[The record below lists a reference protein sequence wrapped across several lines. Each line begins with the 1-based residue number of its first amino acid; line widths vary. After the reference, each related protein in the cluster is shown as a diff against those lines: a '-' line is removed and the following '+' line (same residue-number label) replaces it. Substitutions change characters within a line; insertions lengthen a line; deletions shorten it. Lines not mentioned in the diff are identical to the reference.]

1 MVTKSV
7 DFYMPDKAVEVLGS
21 DYREKVLEG
30 GRGSGK
36 SYSMADAIL
45 ARCVVSPLR
54 ILCTRETQKS
64 IKDSVHKLLSDRI
77 QALGLSDYFTI
88 QRDLITSKCGSEIIF
103 KGLRHNIAEIK
114 STEGIDICWVEEA
127 EKVSEESWITLIPTI
142 RKEGSEIW
150 ISFNQES
157 EKSATRERFITN
169 PAPYCISA
177 HLTYRD
183 NKYFPDV
190 LRKLM
195 EYDRTNDPEKY
206 DHVWEGNL
214 KKYHDALIFTKVFEE
229 GFEAPKCVQF
239 YYGCD
244 WGFSNDPLALTRMF
258 IVGRVLY
265 IDYEFYAVGVENT
278 ELHAAFETIPG
289 IREHVIRADC
299 SRPETI
305 SYMNGYGGTRG
316 DTEGF
321 DVIGEGKLTIEE
333 GIQYLRS
340 FEKIVIHPRCKG
352 ALEDFSNYRWK
363 QDSKT
368 QEVLTIPVDKSNH
381 TPDNV
386 RYALKPLIKVLREW
400 GVG

>member
-1 MVTKSV
+1 
-7 DFYMPDKAVEVLGS
+7 MPEKAQRVIGS
-21 DYREKVLEG
+21 NKREKVLEG
-30 GRGSGK
+30 GRGSAK
-36 SYSMADAIL
+36 SYSFADAL
-45 ARCVVSPLR
+45 LVKCAFAPLLV
-54 ILCTRETQKS
+54 LCARETQRS
-64 IKDSVHKLLSDRI
+64 IKDSVHKLLINRI
-77 QALGLSDYFTI
+77 NVLGLSDYFKI

-157 EKSATRERFITN
+157 ENSATRERFITN

-195 EYDRTNDPEKY
+195 EYDRVNDPEKY
-206 DHVWEGNL
+206 EHVWEGKL
-214 KKYHDALIFTKVFEE
+214 KKYHDALIFTKVFKEE
-229 GFEAPKCVQF
+229 FEAPKCVNF

-244 WGFSNDPLALTRMF
+244 WGFSNDPMAIARMF
-258 IVGRVLY
+258 IIGRVLY
-265 IDYEFYAVGVENT
+265 IDYEFYAIGVENT
-278 ELHAAFETIPG
+278 ELHAAFETIPE
-289 IREHVIRADC
+289 IRHHIVKADC

-305 SYMNGYGGTRG
+305 SYMNDYGGKTG
-316 DTEGF
+316 EIEGF

-333 GIQYLRS
+333 GIQFLKS
-340 FEKIVIHPRCKG
+340 FEKIVIHPRCMG
-352 ALEDFSNYRWK
+352 AWDDFSNYRWK
-363 QDSKT
+363 QDAKT

-381 TPDNV
+381 VPDLV
-386 RYALKPLIKVLREW
+386 RYALKQLIKVLKEW